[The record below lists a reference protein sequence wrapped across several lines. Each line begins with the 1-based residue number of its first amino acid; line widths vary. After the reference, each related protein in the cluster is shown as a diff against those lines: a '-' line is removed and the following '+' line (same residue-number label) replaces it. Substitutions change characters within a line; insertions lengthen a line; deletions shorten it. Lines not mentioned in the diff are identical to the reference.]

1 MLKWRLVPD
10 NTKIP
15 FMGMHK
21 PLMLASI
28 VVSIAFI
35 VLLVFKGL
43 NFGVDF
49 TGGVVM
55 EVRTEKSANLEE
67 MRGKLSAIG
76 VGSVALQE
84 FGAPNDV
91 LIRLQQQEGG
101 DIAQN
106 AAIDKV
112 KTALKELYGEGVDYR
127 RVEVVGPKVGGELI
141 QDGIIA
147 VLVSM
152 VLMLIYVWFRFEL
165 PFGVGS
171 IIALIHDVIFTL
183 GIYSLS
189 GFEFSLSTV
198 AAILLI
204 IGYSMNDTVVVY
216 DRVRENLRKYKAM
229 PLRNLIDISVNDTL
243 TRTIM
248 TSMTTLL
255 ALLALL
261 IFGGEVIRPF
271 AFAMFI
277 GVLIGT
283 YSSIFVAS
291 ASLLYIRPVRK
302 ADEGKGTAAH
312 AYEQIERRHR
322 EEQDAVAPRRARRAT
337 QAALP
342 EPAPEPEALSEIPSD
357 DEPPPGTP
365 NASGGRKR
373 SSSLKDRRRR
383 RSR

>member
-1 MLKWRLVPD
+1 MFRWRLIPE

-21 PLMLASI
+21 VLMAISI
-28 VVSIAFI
+28 VISIIFI
-35 VLLVFKGL
+35 VLLIFRGL

-49 TGGVVM
+49 TGGILM
-55 EVRTEKSANLEE
+55 EVRTEQAADLEA
-67 MRGKLSAIG
+67 MRGTLGQAG

-84 FGAPNDV
+84 FGAPTDV

-101 DIAQN
+101 ETAQN
-106 AAIDKV
+106 AAIEKV
-112 KTALKELYGEGVDYR
+112 RTALKGLYGEGVEYR
-127 RVEVVGPKVGGELI
+127 RVEVVGPKVGDELI

-165 PFGVGS
+165 PFGIGS
-171 IIALIHDVIFTL
+171 MIALVHDVIFTL
-183 GIYSLS
+183 GIYALS

-198 AAILLI
+198 AAVLLI

-229 PLRNLIDISVNDTL
+229 PLLQLIDLSVNETL
-243 TRTIM
+243 ARTTM
-248 TSMTTLL
+248 TSFTTLL
-255 ALLALL
+255 ALIALL

-271 AFAMFI
+271 AFAMVI

-302 ADEGKGTAAH
+302 ADHGKGTAGY
-312 AYEQIERRHR
+312 AYEQIELRHR
-322 EEQDAVAPRRARRAT
+322 EEQDT
-337 QAALP
+337 QAARRTGRQPAEILP
-342 EPAPEPEALSEIPSD
+342 PEEAAETFAELPP
-357 DEPPPGTP
+357 DEPPPGSP
-365 NASGGRKR
+365 ASVPSGRKR

-383 RSR
+383 RGR

>member
-171 IIALIHDVIFTL
+171 MIALVHDVIFTL

-277 GVLIGT
+277 GVIIGT

-302 ADEGKGTAAH
+302 AEDGKGTAGY

-322 EEQDAVAPRRARRAT
+322 EEQDAQTPRRSRRAA

-342 EPAPEPEALSEIPSD
+342 EPAAEALAEAPSD
-357 DEPPPGTP
+357 DEPPPEP
-365 NASGGRKR
+365 PSAPSGRKR

-383 RSR
+383 RGR

>member
-1 MLKWRLVPD
+1 MLKWRLIPD
-10 NTKIP
+10 NTKVP
-15 FMGMHK
+15 FMGMHR
-21 PLMLASI
+21 PLMLASVLI
-28 VVSIAFI
+28 SIGFI
-35 VLLVFKGL
+35 VLLIFKGL

-49 TGGVVM
+49 TGGVLI
-55 EVRTEKSANLEE
+55 EVRTEQTADLEA
-67 MRGKLSAIG
+67 MRGKLSGAG

-84 FGAPNDV
+84 FGVPNDV

-101 DIAQN
+101 DVAQN

-112 KTALKELYGEGVDYR
+112 KGALKELYGEGVDYR
-127 RVEVVGPKVGGELI
+127 RVEVVGPKVGAELI

-165 PFGVGS
+165 PFGIGS
-171 IIALIHDVIFTL
+171 MIALVHDVIFTL

-229 PLRNLIDISVNDTL
+229 PLRSLIDISVNDTL

-248 TSMTTLL
+248 TAMTTLL
-255 ALLALL
+255 ALAALL

-277 GVLIGT
+277 GVIIGT

-302 ADEGKGTAAH
+302 PDEGKGTTAH

-322 EEQDAVAPRRARRAT
+322 EEQDAAAAPRRIRRPA

-342 EPAPEPEALSEIPSD
+342 EPAPEVLAELPPD
-357 DEPPPGTP
+357 DEPPPEAPSAPT
-365 NASGGRKR
+365 GRKR

-383 RSR
+383 RGR